1 MYEENFSLT
10 TISFLYCIFIY
21 IYKYSITWSLK
32 LLVVFLRGKSNSII
46 GEFVDYLYID
56 QSCLQILL
64 FKEIDIGLFTSWFH
78 IGSRVFL
85 LFFLN
90 LF

>member
-32 LLVVFLRGKSNSII
+32 LLVGFLRG
-46 GEFVDYLYID
+46 
-56 QSCLQILL
+56 
-64 FKEIDIGLFTSWFH
+64 
-78 IGSRVFL
+78 
-85 LFFLN
+85 
-90 LF
+90 